1 MTPPTGTGPPRA
13 PVPPGWPGDD
23 PTESEDL
30 AVLGS
35 RRRARH
41 ARSRARTARDQS
53 PDRPGDAEDDA
64 GRTGGAV
71 AAAAGAGRDVDGD
84 PEADDHARLEAQ
96 IRTDVQS
103 GGDAADGGDDLV
115 VGRQPA
121 GRVLVLIVASLV
133 LAMLVNADALVA
145 RAERQAP
152 GRARDRALAVWHPV
166 QDVSH
171 ALQLHRIR
179 QVADRLVGD
188 DDADDDDAQDPT
200 PTTRDS
206 RRGPA
211 ADGARETTAS
221 TAPDEAG
228 AEAAPAAVE
237 LRAPTAD
244 DPLRLWVGGD
254 SMAQVFG
261 PALADA
267 AGSTGLAAP
276 SVHYEMASGL
286 TRPDYF
292 DWPGALQADLA
303 ADDPEVLVVVFGV
316 NDAQGIVL
324 DDGTP
329 IPEVADP
336 RWSEEYRRRVAAVM
350 DDLRADDRLVL
361 WVLLPP
367 MRDPDYA
374 ARMAVVTQAVEA
386 EAASRPWIVTV
397 DAGASLADASGA
409 FADTLPDPAGTPVD
423 VRLGDGIHLTEDG
436 ADRLA
441 AQVMEVLGSHVD
453 LTAAPR

>member
-1 MTPPTGTGPPRA
+1 M
-13 PVPPGWPGDD
+13 
-23 PTESEDL
+23 
-30 AVLGS
+30 
-35 RRRARH
+35 
-41 ARSRARTARDQS
+41 
-53 PDRPGDAEDDA
+53 
-64 GRTGGAV
+64 
-71 AAAAGAGRDVDGD
+71 
-84 PEADDHARLEAQ
+84 
-96 IRTDVQS
+96 
-103 GGDAADGGDDLV
+103 
-115 VGRQPA
+115 GRQPA

-179 QVADRLVGD
+179 QVADRVVGD
-188 DDADDDDAQDPT
+188 DDADDDAQDPA

-211 ADGARETTAS
+211 SDGARETTAS

-267 AGSTGLAAP
+267 AGSTGLVAP

-336 RWSEEYRRRVAAVM
+336 RWSEEYRRRVGRGDGRPPGRRPPRAVGPAPA
-350 DDLRADDRLVL
+350 DAGPRLRR
-361 WVLLPP
+361 PHGG
-367 MRDPDYA
+367 RDPG
-374 ARMAVVTQAVEA
+374 RRGRGRLPAVDRHRGRRRQPG
-386 EAASRPWIVTV
+386 R
-397 DAGASLADASGA
+397 
-409 FADTLPDPAGTPVD
+409 
-423 VRLGDGIHLTEDG
+423 RLGGVRGHPPRPGGRPPSTSASTTASTSPRTEP
-436 ADRLA
+436 
-441 AQVMEVLGSHVD
+441 
-453 LTAAPR
+453 TAWRRR

>member
-1 MTPPTGTGPPRA
+1 MTPPTGTGGPPRA

-30 AVLGS
+30 SVLGG
-35 RRRARH
+35 RRRGRH
-41 ARSRARTARDQS
+41 PRGRARPALDGVSAASDER
-53 PDRPGDAEDDA
+53 
-64 GRTGGAV
+64 GA
-71 AAAAGAGRDVDGD
+71 AGRDRSDGAATDVADAGD
-84 PEADDHARLEAQ
+84 PAETPATPSDHADDHAD
-96 IRTDVQS
+96 DVPRAEPS
-103 GGDAADGGDDLV
+103 GHDDLV
-115 VGRQPA
+115 AGRQPA
-121 GRVLVLIVASLV
+121 GRVLVLIVATLV

-145 RAERQAP
+145 RAERRPP
-152 GRARDRALAVWHPV
+152 GRDRDRALAVWHPV

-179 QVADRLVGD
+179 QLADRVVGDDGD
-188 DDADDDDAQDPT
+188 DDAGDPV
-200 PTTRDS
+200 PTTRET

-211 ADGARETTAS
+211 ADGARETTTS
-221 TAPDEAG
+221 TGSDDAR
-228 AEAAPAAVE
+228 AEATPAAVE

-267 AGSTGLAAP
+267 AQSTGLVEP

-286 TRPDYF
+286 TRPDYY
-292 DWPGALQADLA
+292 DWPAALRSDVA
-303 ADDPEVLVVVFGV
+303 AGDPEVLVVVFGV
-316 NDAQGIVL
+316 NDGQGIVL
-324 DDGTP
+324 ADGTP
-329 IPEVADP
+329 IPEVTDP
-336 RWSEEYRRRVAAVM
+336 RWSTEYRRRVAEVM

-367 MRDPDYA
+367 MSDADYG
-374 ARMAVVTQAVEA
+374 ARMAVVTEAVAA

-409 FADTLPDPAGTPVD
+409 FADTLPDAGGNPVD
-423 VRLGDGIHLTEDG
+423 VRLDDGIHLTEIG
-436 ADRLA
+436 AERLA
-441 AQVMEVLGSHVD
+441 GQVMELLGTQVD
-453 LTAAPR
+453 LTDSAG

>member
-41 ARSRARTARDQS
+41 PRSRARPARDDS
-53 PDRPGDAEDDA
+53 PDRPDDA
-64 GRTGGAV
+64 APTR
-71 AAAAGAGRDVDGD
+71 GAGEVATTAPADRDVDGE
-84 PEADDHARLEAQ
+84 PSADVDAEVGANDHP
-96 IRTDVQS
+96 
-103 GGDAADGGDDLV
+103 GGDGADAGDDLV

-121 GRVLVLIVASLV
+121 GRVLVIIVASLV

-179 QVADRLVGD
+179 QVADGVVGD
-188 DDADDDDAQDPT
+188 DDAEADTQDPA

-221 TAPDEAG
+221 TASDEAG
-228 AEAAPAAVE
+228 VEPAPAAVE
-237 LRAPTAD
+237 LRAPTAA
-244 DPLRLWVGGD
+244 DPLRLWIGGD

-261 PALADA
+261 PALSDA
-267 AGSTGLAAP
+267 AQATGLVAP
-276 SVHYEMASGL
+276 TVHYEMASGL

-292 DWPGALQADLA
+292 DWPGALRADVA

-324 DDGTP
+324 ADGTP

-336 RWSEEYRRRVAAVM
+336 RWSEEYRRRVAEVM

-367 MRDPDYA
+367 MQDPDYA

-386 EAASRPWIVTV
+386 EAASRPWVVTV
-397 DAGASLADASGA
+397 DAGASLADTAGA
-409 FADTLPDPAGTPVD
+409 FANTLPDAAGAPVD
-423 VRLGDGIHLTEDG
+423 VRLDDGIHLTEGG

-441 AQVMEVLGSHVD
+441 AHVMELLGSHVD
-453 LTAAPR
+453 LTAAPG